1 MTTISAAIFDWDKTL
16 VDTMEGIRIACN
28 YTFKKMQE
36 LGYEVDVARTGKG
49 YGEWTPEETQLR
61 FFRASHEFFDMNF
74 SQFGPGVAAKAFD
87 IWHKKMEEVQLD
99 HIEVLAGAMETLKLL
114 AAKGIPTAI
123 VSNKDQDLLQN
134 ETDETLRTF
143 LGPELADKIVIKG
156 ASAGERGKP
165 YPDPIFDALK
175 QLNVNTNKAV
185 WMVGDSISDVKAGIK
200 SGSHGIL
207 FSDINRPAMRALQAE
222 TDPAKQ
228 TVVVGQDVGFVDSH
242 KDLQKLINSATI
254 VPTQPYDAKDNPHF
268 VCKEPVVAK
277 PTVKKVAQAA
287 LRM

>member
-74 SQFGPGVAAKAFD
+74 SQFGPGVAAKAF
-87 IWHKKMEEVQLD
+87 